1 MDYKMIKETSKCD
14 SYSENQRTQ
23 LSAAHSVAFY
33 QASVLKWQIGPC
45 IQKKIGAFKDDWQ
58 RTFRPL
64 ITWAQITNA
73 PEVF

>member
-45 IQKKIGAFKDDWQ
+45 IQKKIGAFKDD
-58 RTFRPL
+58 
-64 ITWAQITNA
+64 
-73 PEVF
+73 